1 MSITIL
7 AQFTE
12 WLIEEGKA
20 AKTIESYTTDVRLF
34 QKYLTDKDVDLET
47 LLTRFLF
54 VQYKEHLQ
62 EKEMSVATINK
73 KVNSLKVYNDWL
85 FDKGFVE
92 AVNIKLK
99 KDKISM
105 ASGSEEE
112 VSVLTDQQVQQFL
125 FHLEKE
131 SQRNRL
137 IGYLLLY
144 TGVRVSELVGI
155 KRADIDPN
163 GAVLMV
169 KGKGGKLREV
179 PLRQDVLEHL
189 QTYQKGERANHK
201 YRDSPALLLSQRA
214 AKMHRDS
221 VRRWL
226 EAVGK
231 QLGFHMHPH
240 MLRHTF
246 CTVLLR
252 KGVELTTVSKLAG
265 HANVNM
271 TAKYYIQTSK
281 AEKQLAVELL

>member
-1 MSITIL
+1 MPRTIL

-12 WLIEEGKA
+12 WLVEEGKA

-62 EKEMSVATINK
+62 VLELSVATINK

-85 FDKGFVE
+85 FGKGFVE
-92 AVNIKLK
+92 AVYIKLK
-99 KDKISM
+99 KDKVTV
-105 ASGSEEE
+105 ASGSEDE
-112 VSVLTDQQVQQFL
+112 VSVLTEQQVQQFL

-155 KRADIDPN
+155 KRADIDQI
-163 GAVLMV
+163 GAVLTV
-169 KGKGGKLREV
+169 TGKGKLREV

-201 YRDSPALLLSQRA
+201 HNDSPSLLLSQRA
-214 AKMHRDS
+214 PKMHRDS

-246 CTVLLR
+246 CTALLR

-281 AEKQLAVELL
+281 EEKQLAVELL